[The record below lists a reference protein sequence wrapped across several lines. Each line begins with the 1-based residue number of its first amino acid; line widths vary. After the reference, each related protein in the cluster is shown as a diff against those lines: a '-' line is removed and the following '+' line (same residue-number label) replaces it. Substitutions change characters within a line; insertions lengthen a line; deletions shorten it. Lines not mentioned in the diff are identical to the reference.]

1 MSLEQMGSDRVDVGY
16 MQPRKLPGR
25 ARNAPAKAPPRGQKK
40 VFLEHVGNVPD
51 NIVPDVLPTWK
62 NVLILFTGT
71 CSGQMFQ
78 AIGSYVQ
85 VR

>member
-40 VFLEHVGNVPD
+40 VFLEHVGHVPD

-62 NVLILFTGT
+62 KCSDNIYWNMFRANVPGHWF
-71 CSGQMFQ
+71 
-78 AIGSYVQ
+78 
-85 VR
+85 